1 MVAAKTG
8 IAVITDASGRIVF
21 VSDGVEQWS
30 GYSVPEAVGSKPG
43 EVWGGNMDAGFYQ
56 EFWKTVAV
64 EKTPFSKRLE
74 NRTKN
79 GQLLPSLLTVLPIVS
94 EGRAKYFLAMQPDV
108 SAWNAFEA
116 AFKDEWMR
124 LARDP
129 RVLSAWM
136 SRWLG
141 IDKVAPTT
149 DAVSVWLER
158 EFVLPTQDRFSAR
171 QSDQEQLLLA
181 KTDLQAYAAIF
192 EKYFPLIRTYLS
204 RRIDQP
210 SEAEDLA
217 QDVFIKAMNGLAVYH
232 PQNASY
238 KTYLLRI
245 AHNELLNRY
254 RRHGVEQRF
263 LEGLH
268 HQQEVNHMEV
278 RDALE
283 RAIAKLAASEREVL
297 HAFYMEG
304 KSVSK
309 IAASLGKTENAI
321 KLMLS
326 RSRGKLRDTF

>member
-8 IAVITDASGRIVF
+8 IALITDASGRIVF

-56 EFWKTVAV
+56 ELWKAVAV

-74 NRTKN
+74 NRTK
-79 GQLLPSLLTVLPIVS
+79 GGELLPSLLTVLPIVS
-94 EGRAKYFLAMQPDV
+94 GGQAKYFLAMQPDV
-108 SAWNAFEA
+108 AAWSAFET
-116 AFKDEWMR
+116 AFKDEWIR

-141 IDKVAPTT
+141 IEMVAPTT
-149 DAVSVWLER
+149 DTVSAWLER
-158 EFVLPTQDRFSAR
+158 EFILPTQDRFAAR
-171 QSDQEQLLLA
+171 QSDKAQLLLA
-181 KTDLQAYAAIF
+181 KTDLRAYAAIF
-192 EKYFPLIRTYLS
+192 EKYFPLIRTYLL

-210 SEAEDLA
+210 SEAEDIA
-217 QDVFIKAMNGLAVYH
+217 QDVFIKAMNGLAAYR

-263 LEGLH
+263 LEKQYLPTAA
-268 HQQEVNHMEV
+268 NHLED

-283 RAIAKLAASEREVL
+283 RAIAKLAKNEREVL
-297 HAFYMEG
+297 HAFYVEG
-304 KSVSK
+304 RSVSE
-309 IAASLGKTENAI
+309 IANSLGKTENAV
-321 KLMLS
+321 KLVLS
-326 RSRGKLRDTF
+326 RSRKQLRDTF